1 MNQPSSFFYIAE
13 FDRVADRI
21 RFDTLIDHLA
31 DLLEQRQERDLI
43 RRANQSECALL
54 KLQS

>member
-1 MNQPSSFFYIAE
+1 MNQPSSFYFIVE
-13 FDRVADRI
+13 FDRLVDR
-21 RFDTLIDHLA
+21 LA